1 LIKIKLGFNNIG
13 CCGLKTRDENPVMT
27 FPIKNCLLIKGQS
40 YVNKIGSQNFLAKL
54 KRVKMLAP

>member
-1 LIKIKLGFNNIG
+1 LGFNNIG